1 MKVSGLATALLLA
14 LATTS
19 AAAAEEASATRQAI
33 RTEAWI
39 GSDAD
44 GNETQ
49 KYAIGWDFQH
59 RDIEHWKGAKVEH
72 ARFSGDGWSESEQRL
87 YLSGAGDLGQWR
99 WDADVGSNGDDLL
112 GNFSIHSQDARRK
125 EFFVERDVLE
135 TREGTER
142 GLVQTF
148 AGAAIDLPMGERWS
162 ASALVG
168 AQDFGSGDNLRTH
181 LRGNL
186 VYAVAPKQGIS
197 AQLRTRYYRNS
208 EPFEGGY
215 YSPPWYGEALG
226 VLAWRR
232 YVGGY
237 QWTARAGWGRQRN
250 SEEGWKRARM
260 VEFGLETPRW
270 KNAWL
275 RLDAGYTDTPV
286 LTDTGTG
293 SYAYR
298 YLRLQALVAF

>member
-1 MKVSGLATALLLA
+1 MKASGIAAALLLA
-14 LATTS
+14 LAVP
-19 AAAAEEASATRQAI
+19 AMAAEDGAAVRQAI

-49 KYAIGWDFQH
+49 KFALGWDFRHQ
-59 RDIEHWKGAKVEH
+59 DLEHWRGAKIEH
-72 ARFSGDGWSESEQRL
+72 ARFSGDGWSESEQRV

-99 WDADVGSNGDDLL
+99 WDGDVGSNGDDLL
-112 GNFSIHSQDARRK
+112 GNVSVHSQDARRK
-125 EFFVERDVLE
+125 EVFVEREVLE
-135 TREGTER
+135 TREGIER
-142 GLVQTF
+142 SLVQTF
-148 AGAAIDLPMGERWS
+148 AGAAIDLPLGERWS

-168 AQDFGSGDNLRTH
+168 AQDFGSGENLRTH
-181 LRGNL
+181 LRSNL
-186 VYAVAPKQGIS
+186 VYVLAPEQGVS
-197 AQLRTRYYRNS
+197 VQLRTRYYRNS
-208 EPFEGGY
+208 EAFEGGY

-237 QWTARAGWGRQRN
+237 QWSARAGIGRQRN
-250 SEEGWKRARM
+250 SEEDWKRARM